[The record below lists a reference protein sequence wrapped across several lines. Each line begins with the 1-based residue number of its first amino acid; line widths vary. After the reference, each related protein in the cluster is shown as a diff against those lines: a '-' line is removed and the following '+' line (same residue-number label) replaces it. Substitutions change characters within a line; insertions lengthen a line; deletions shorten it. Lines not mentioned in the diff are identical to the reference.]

1 MLTIVLPILF
11 TAGQTAKEA
20 PGFPL
25 GLADIEPGWKRKTVQ
40 LMICIFSPLTIAL
53 LRLQYQLVLKKKE
66 RVQELQN
73 KNLIGEFNRL
83 NRLATQMDLQRKKA
97 IKIDITF
104 EVAYQIFINLILVL
118 LSKSDTR
125 TTSSM
130 ESLFNQ
136 EGKDE
141 FVGISNL
148 TIFILSTVVSFLSFI
163 NLFITAH
170 ASNWNWK
177 SKLAVGFYGVL
188 CLLLRLLAMITF
200 FIPSLGLMNTLRH
213 YQTDRVA
220 FGAPTTRYQSINDT
234 LYFGNAPPVQ
244 WKDISHVNYTDRAN
258 PTPPPYSLY
267 TGLDSKSYFLIF
279 VVLWSLQVFLIWLKN
294 FRRSKIFR
302 TLSGFDQVM
311 HSWQSVICPAP
322 SVDWSVGQGGC
333 KEHFDRMKT
342 IENEVVETAMIN
354 SVFQGFHILPLVYL
368 GKSSIRI
375 KVIMHAHMRLQEFV
389 FNHTVNVRNFAHSH
403 KCTLHIC
410 GHRKMCLK

>member
-11 TAGQTAKEA
+11 TAGQTAIEA

-53 LRLQYQLVLKKKE
+53 LRLQYQLTLKKKE

-97 IKIDITF
+97 IKIDIAF

-148 TIFILSTVVSFLSFI
+148 TIFILSTMVSFLSFI

-177 SKLAVGFYGVL
+177 SKLAVGLYGVL

-220 FGAPTTRYQSINDT
+220 FAALGWPSFQSINNT
-234 LYFGNAPPVQ
+234 LYFGNAPPIP
-244 WKDISHVNYTDRAN
+244 WKDITHVNYTDPEN
-258 PTPPPYSLY
+258 PIPPPYSLY

-279 VVLWSLQVFLIWLKN
+279 AVLWSLQVFLIWLKN

-322 SVDWSVGQGGC
+322 SVDWSVGQGGY

-342 IENEVVETAMIN
+342 IENEVVETTMIN

-375 KVIMHAHMRLQEFV
+375 KLIRHAVQYKTGCKSLCSI
-389 FNHTVNVRNFAHSH
+389 TW
-403 KCTLHIC
+403 
-410 GHRKMCLK
+410 

>member
-11 TAGQTAKEA
+11 TAGQTAIEA

-53 LRLQYQLVLKKKE
+53 LRLQYQLTLKKKE

-83 NRLATQMDLQRKKA
+83 NRLATKMDLQRKKA
-97 IKIDITF
+97 IKIDIAF

-130 ESLFNQ
+130 TSLFNQ

-141 FVGISNL
+141 LVGISNL

-220 FGAPTTRYQSINDT
+220 FAALSGSKTRRNRQSINDT

-244 WKDISHVNYTDRAN
+244 WKDITHVNYTNPAN

-279 VVLWSLQVFLIWLKN
+279 AVLWSLQVFLIWLKN

-354 SVFQGFHILPLVYL
+354 SVFQGFHILPLIYL

-375 KVIMHAHMRLQEFV
+375 KLIRHAV
-389 FNHTVNVRNFAHSH
+389 
-403 KCTLHIC
+403 
-410 GHRKMCLK
+410 

>member
-1 MLTIVLPILF
+1 
-11 TAGQTAKEA
+11 
-20 PGFPL
+20 
-25 GLADIEPGWKRKTVQ
+25 
-40 LMICIFSPLTIAL
+40 MICIFSPLTILL

-97 IKIDITF
+97 IKIDIAF
-104 EVAYQIFINLILVL
+104 EVSFQIFINLILVL
-118 LSKSDTR
+118 FSNSDTR

-130 ESLFNQ
+130 ETLFNQ
-136 EGKDE
+136 EGVDE
-141 FVGISNL
+141 FLGISNL
-148 TIFILSTVVSFLSFI
+148 DIFILSTVVSFLSFI
-163 NLFITAH
+163 NLFINAH
-170 ASNWNWK
+170 ASNWNLK
-177 SKLAVGFYGVL
+177 SKLAIGFYGVL
-188 CLLLRLLAMITF
+188 CLQMRLVAMITY

-220 FGAPTTRYQSINDT
+220 FHDDLVAYKGKRLNDT

-244 WKDISHVNYTDRAN
+244 WKDISHVNYTDPEN
-258 PTPPPYSLY
+258 PIPPPYSLY

-279 VVLWSLQVFLIWLKN
+279 AVLWSLQVFLIWLKN

-302 TLSGFDQVM
+302 MLSGFDQVM

-342 IENEVVETAMIN
+342 IENEVVETTMIN

-375 KVIMHAHMRLQEFV
+375 KLIRHAVQYKTGCKSLCSI
-389 FNHTVNVRNFAHSH
+389 TW
-403 KCTLHIC
+403 
-410 GHRKMCLK
+410 

>member
-1 MLTIVLPILF
+1 M
-11 TAGQTAKEA
+11 
-20 PGFPL
+20 
-25 GLADIEPGWKRKTVQ
+25 
-40 LMICIFSPLTIAL
+40 
-53 LRLQYQLVLKKKE
+53 RLQYQLTLKKKQ

-83 NRLATQMDLQRKKA
+83 NRLATKMDLQRKKA
-97 IKIDITF
+97 IKIDIAF

-177 SKLAVGFYGVL
+177 SKLAVGLYGVL

-200 FIPSLGLMNTLRH
+200 FIPSLGLMHTLRH

-220 FGAPTTRYQSINDT
+220 FGALTRFGADQSINDT

-244 WKDISHVNYTDRAN
+244 WKDITHVNYTDPEN
-258 PTPPPYSLY
+258 PIPPPYSLY

-279 VVLWSLQVFLIWLKN
+279 VALWSLQVFLIWLKN
-294 FRRSKIFR
+294 FRRSQIFR

-311 HSWQSVICPAP
+311 HSWQSVICAAP

-342 IENEVVETAMIN
+342 IEKEVLETAMIN
-354 SVFQGFHILPLVYL
+354 SVFQVLHISPLVYL
-368 GKSSIRI
+368 GKS
-375 KVIMHAHMRLQEFV
+375 
-389 FNHTVNVRNFAHSH
+389 
-403 KCTLHIC
+403 
-410 GHRKMCLK
+410 